1 MSLKKI
7 LLYSFV
13 MISISLPALAEKR
26 ISVLPFEVLTQREDI
41 KQFGVGTMD
50 TITNALS
57 NIPEFI
63 MIDRGQLNAVIKEQA
78 FQQSGFSDNKSTTE
92 IGKILGAD
100 ILVLGSIQY
109 FENEYRINAHFTE
122 VKTGKILKTVL
133 VTGNNIFKLQDQLAS
148 ELIKQQDIKITTQQ
162 QESIK
167 DITQATDSTN
177 AYDYYIKGKT
187 AYLLYTIEDYKQA
200 INYFD
205 KALETDKNYT
215 LALAAKASAQ
225 AQLANEY
232 NYSGLEYKNL
242 LGEAES
248 NAKLALSQNENLS
261 EVHLSLG
268 VIYNIKAEYA
278 NSKIEAEKTLKIN
291 PNDAEAYSI
300 LWMANSFIN
309 HQVPDIKNP
318 LLLKSLELNPNLIST
333 RIFLSLAY
341 LKILDFEKSNI
352 EAKKIIE
359 ISPNNMY
366 GHYILGNNY
375 IALGKTEEALKELNK
390 ALELNPNN
398 VVALTGLGSFYLSQG
413 KYDLAINKTQEA
425 IKISDKNPGSH
436 FILGMAYFN
445 KDRIN
450 EAYTEIQKS
459 IEAFPD
465 FNNYSSVHNILGRI
479 YKKQGKI
486 NESINEF
493 KISIN
498 LMEKNEKV
506 DFQDD
511 SNHFHLGTLYQKQ
524 NNFEQAVNE
533 FREVKSSIVDKKTIN
548 QHLTESYLGWG
559 TSLYQSGKISESINT
574 YKQALELNP
583 DNPEIHLNLGVAY
596 YYDKQ
601 IDNAITEYL
610 KTISL
615 KPENADAHYNL
626 GIAYQS
632 QNKNDLAN
640 SEYKKSCELGM
651 KSACQ

>member
-1 MSLKKI
+1 
-7 LLYSFV
+7 

-50 TITNALS
+50 TLTNALS

-148 ELIKQQDIKITTQQ
+148 EIIKQQDVKITAQQ
-162 QESIK
+162 QETIK
-167 DITQATDSTN
+167 NITQATDSTN
-177 AYDYYIKGKT
+177 AYGYYIKGKT

-225 AQLANEY
+225 AKLANEY
-232 NYSGLEYKNL
+232 NYSGLEFKEL
-242 LGEAES
+242 LISAEN

-268 VIYNIKAEYA
+268 VIYNIKGEYA

-291 PNDAEAYSI
+291 PNDAEAYNI
-300 LWMANSFIN
+300 LWSANSYIDSKT
-309 HQVPDIKNP
+309 VDTKDT

-333 RIFLSLAY
+333 HIFLGTLY
-341 LKILDFEKSNI
+341 LQQSNYEKSN
-352 EAKKIIE
+352 EAAKKIIE
-359 ISPNNMY
+359 INPNSMY
-366 GHYILGNNY
+366 GHYMLGNNY
-375 IALGKTEEALKELNK
+375 MILGKNEEAFKELNK
-390 ALELNPNN
+390 SLELNPNN
-398 VVALTGLGSFYLSQG
+398 ILAIISISTYYLAQG
-413 KYDLAINKTQEA
+413 KYDEVITNLKKA
-425 IKISDKNPGSH
+425 IKISDNNHISHSLLAKAYYKKNQ
-436 FILGMAYFN
+436 L
-445 KDRIN
+445 D
-450 EAYTEIQKS
+450 EAYAEMQ
-459 IEAFPD
+459 EAIRLSPTL
-465 FNNYSSVHNILGRI
+465 NNYSSTHETLGKILE
-479 YKKQGKI
+479 KQGKI
-486 NESINEF
+486 NEAINEY
-493 KISIN
+493 KIYIEIN
-498 LMEKNEKV
+498 EKNQKV
-506 DFQDD
+506 DSQDD
-511 SNHFHLGTLYQKQ
+511 SGHYYLGTLYQKQ
-524 NNFEQAVNE
+524 NNFEQAINE
-533 FREVKSSIVDKKTIN
+533 FKKVKTSDIDKKTIN

-574 YKQALELNP
+574 YKQGLELNP

-610 KTISL
+610 KAISL